1 MHYDVAIIGA
11 GPAGLVVASLLQRSG
26 VRLIVIDCNSENTTV
41 CARAEQFGASTS
53 SHLNELGLSPSALV
67 TRIVERKKSIWDGD
81 LWSDSGIG
89 NARHV
94 IVERNVFDCAL
105 RNRVAAAGVDIVRGK
120 VTGATLSTSPVRL
133 NLADGSRVDAAFVV
147 DASGRVAQWARQEA
161 LHRVT
166 FDTLVSISLVFS
178 PRRDAAA
185 DFAIEALPDGWVVA
199 LVDATGREHVSLFVD
214 YDSIPSGVQLLS
226 FFRHRLS
233 VSKLFKDYVDAKHL
247 HPLRYWT
254 ATTSIL
260 QRCFSTRL
268 IAVGDAAQTRDPLSG
283 GGIAAAIGNA
293 SSAAEAL
300 LRFLGGDNQ
309 ALFKHERSRRHE
321 FAKYLGMKSDYY
333 ACEHRWSDAAFWSR
347 RRDPRP
353 ANGSLNRTLN
363 STEREPRL

>member
-26 VRLIVIDCNSENTTV
+26 VRLIVIDRHSENTTV
-41 CARAEQFGASTS
+41 CARAETIGASTLG
-53 SHLNELGLSPSALV
+53 HLSDLGLSPNAFVS
-67 TRIVERKKSIWDGD
+67 RIVEAKKSIWGGD

-89 NARHV
+89 NGRHV

-105 RNRVAAAGVDIVRGK
+105 RNQVAAAGVDIIRGK

-133 NLADGSRVDAAFVV
+133 DLADGNRVDAAFVV
-147 DASGRVAQWARQEA
+147 DASGRVAQWSGQQA

-185 DFAIEALPDGWVVA
+185 EFAIEALPDGWALA
-199 LVDATGREHVSLFVD
+199 LVDATGREHVSFFVD
-214 YDSIPSGVQLLS
+214 HDSIPSGVQLLS

-233 VSKLFKDYVDAKHL
+233 VSKLFKDYVDAKHIQ
-247 HPLRYWT
+247 PLRYWT
-254 ATTSIL
+254 AATSIL

-300 LRFLGGDNQ
+300 LRFLGGDSQ
-309 ALFKHERSRRHE
+309 ALLKHERSRRDE
-321 FAKYLGMKSDYY
+321 FAKYLLMKSGYY
-333 ACEHRWSDAAFWSR
+333 ACERRWPDAAFWSR
-347 RRDPRP
+347 RST
-353 ANGSLNRTLN
+353 ASLA
-363 STEREPRL
+363 